1 MTAIASGIAS
11 DPGRALLGQGRPL
24 PDDMIV
30 RWTGITTNGFDR
42 KLFTEML
49 NDKPHAE
56 IQVDGRTVATVSSNG
71 YLTTTKAIALR
82 LQDLIAKADP
92 DRRGTALADERADQ
106 IARAL
111 GGEVV
116 RATSALVQMQAIT
129 PVATPA
135 TLRIEDTV
143 RTEGPMPAGRL
154 SPGMLDALFGLEGA
168 A

>member
-1 MTAIASGIAS
+1 MTTIDRHQINIS
-11 DPGRALLGQGRPL
+11 DVRRL
-24 PDDMIV
+24 PDDMVV
-30 RWTGITTNGFDR
+30 RWAGINTSGFDR

-49 NDKPHAE
+49 QDKPHAE
-56 IQVDGRTVATVSSNG
+56 IQVDGRTVATISSNG
-71 YLTTTKAIALR
+71 YLTTTKALALR
-82 LQDLIAKADP
+82 LQDVVGKEDAG
-92 DRRGTALADERADQ
+92 RRGTELADERADK

-116 RATSALVQMQAIT
+116 RSTAALAQIQAIT

-135 TLRIEDTV
+135 TVRIETASMA
-143 RTEGPMPAGRL
+143 EGPFAAGRL

>member
-1 MTAIASGIAS
+1 MTTIDSHPIKIG
-11 DPGRALLGQGRPL
+11 DVRRL

-30 RWTGITTNGFDR
+30 KWTGITTNGFDR
-42 KLFTEML
+42 TLFTEML

-82 LQDLIAKADP
+82 LQDLIAKAEP
-92 DRRGTALADERADQ
+92 DRRGTALADDRADQ

-116 RATSALVQMQAIT
+116 RSTTALAQMQAIT
-129 PVATPA
+129 PVPAPA
-135 TLRIEDTV
+135 TIRLEDAS
-143 RTEGPMPAGRL
+143 RADGPLPVGRL
-154 SPGMLDALFGLEGA
+154 SPGMLDALFGLAGA